1 MMRGAVASITL
12 VALAACGQSQS
23 GGDTPEATN
32 TEIAPEEAPLDGGA
46 LQERDDPAR
55 VLGYLAT
62 ALGEGK
68 WDEAAKAWR
77 RDQGMTG
84 ERLKAMV
91 NGGDK
96 PIVAFG
102 TGEAE
107 GAAGSLYYET
117 DITVIGADGAVLHNG
132 TITLKRVNDVPGA
145 EDWQLVWHVEQ
156 IAWND

>member
-1 MMRGAVASITL
+1 MRGAIASIAL

-23 GGDTPEATN
+23 GADTPDATN
-32 TEIAPEEAPLDGGA
+32 TEIAPEEAPLDAGA
-46 LQERDDPAR
+46 LQERNDPAR

-84 ERLKAMV
+84 ARLKAMV

-107 GAAGSLYYET
+107 GAAGSLYYQT

>member
-1 MMRGAVASITL
+1 MMRGAGASIAL
-12 VALAACGQSQS
+12 VTLAACGQPQP
-23 GGDTPEATN
+23 GGNAPDAAN
-32 TEIAPEEAPLDGGA
+32 AEIAPEEAPLDAGA
-46 LQERDDPAR
+46 LQEREDPAR
-55 VLGYLAT
+55 VLGFLAT

-84 ERLKAMV
+84 ARLKALV

-117 DITVIGADGAVLHNG
+117 DVTVIGPDGAVLHNG
-132 TITLKRVNDVPGA
+132 TITLRRVNDIPGA

-156 IAWND
+156 IAWTD